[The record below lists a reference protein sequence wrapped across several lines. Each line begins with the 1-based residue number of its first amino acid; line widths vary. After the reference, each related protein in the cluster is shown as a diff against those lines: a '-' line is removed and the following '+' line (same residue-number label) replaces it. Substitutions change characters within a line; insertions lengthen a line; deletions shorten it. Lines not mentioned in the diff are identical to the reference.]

1 MGAENE
7 RKIIHIMALH
17 ETSLVSDHMIIFNRM
32 AVVLLNGS
40 FKIVAVGLVL
50 RFLVYMVLFLHSCFV
65 FLRWQIAVA
74 GG

>member
-1 MGAENE
+1 
-7 RKIIHIMALH
+7 MALH

-50 RFLVYMVLFLHSCFV
+50 RYLVYMVLFLHSYFV
-65 FLRWQIAVA
+65 FLR
-74 GG
+74 

>member
-1 MGAENE
+1 
-7 RKIIHIMALH
+7 MALH
-17 ETSLVSDHMIIFNRM
+17 ETSLVSDNMIILNRM

>member
-1 MGAENE
+1 
-7 RKIIHIMALH
+7 MALH
-17 ETSLVSDHMIIFNRM
+17 ETSLVSDNMIILNRM

-50 RFLVYMVLFLHSCFV
+50 RYLVYMVLFLHSCFV